1 MRDSGP
7 AAAPQRAATS
17 ERRPLTI
24 LFADLAGSTAIAEKL
39 DPEDWTVIV
48 GKAFARLN
56 AVAARYDGTVARL
69 MGDGVLVFFGAPVA
83 HEDDPE
89 RAVRCGLDMVR
100 EIADSAGEDHAHH
113 NAPLQVRV
121 GINTGPVVV
130 GMVGTDVARE
140 YTAMGD
146 AVNIAARMQA
156 AAPPGG
162 VMITAATYKFVA
174 PLVDATDA
182 GPLEL
187 KGKAEPVRAY
197 RVNGLLAGAVS
208 ARGLGTEVHSAMIG
222 RDAQLARLR
231 DAFAIVRA
239 RQGRV
244 ASILGEPGI
253 GKSRLLAELRAHVAA
268 SDPSARW
275 IEARCL
281 SYGRTLPYH
290 LVLDLVRSCIGVAA
304 TADEPEVRAALERQT
319 KAWFGD
325 AWSDTYTYLGHL
337 LSIQLDPDVRA
348 RVSGLEFETVK
359 RYVSSII
366 AVVRTLA
373 GTGPVILAC
382 EDLHWADAASVD
394 AIQQLLPLAN
404 ELPLFIVAT
413 SRLDRESQ
421 GWRLV
426 SAVRDGFGEAL
437 VELRLEPL
445 SGDDTRTLV
454 ANLLPVESLPQQTRD
469 HILEKSEG
477 NPFFVEEVI
486 RMLIDRGAIVREADR
501 WVATARV
508 SDVEI
513 PDTLQGLL
521 LARIDRLPPE
531 SKRTLRVAAVI
542 GRQFGV
548 TMLER
553 LLEATTG

>member
-1 MRDSGP
+1 MRDSSST
-7 AAAPQRAATS
+7 AAPQRAATS

-100 EIADSAGEDHAHH
+100 EIEGEARAHADV
-113 NAPLQVRV
+113 PLKVRV

-130 GMVGTDVARE
+130 GMVGNDIARE

-197 RVNGLLAGAVS
+197 QVNSLHAGAVS
-208 ARGLGTEVHSAMIG
+208 ARGLGTEVHSTMIG
-222 RDAQLARLR
+222 RDAQLTRLR

-244 ASILGEPGI
+244 ASSLGEPGI
-253 GKSRLLAELRAHVAA
+253 GKSRRLAELRAYVAA
-268 SDPSARW
+268 SDPSA
-275 IEARCL
+275 
-281 SYGRTLPYH
+281 
-290 LVLDLVRSCIGVAA
+290 
-304 TADEPEVRAALERQT
+304 
-319 KAWFGD
+319 
-325 AWSDTYTYLGHL
+325 
-337 LSIQLDPDVRA
+337 
-348 RVSGLEFETVK
+348 
-359 RYVSSII
+359 
-366 AVVRTLA
+366 
-373 GTGPVILAC
+373 
-382 EDLHWADAASVD
+382 
-394 AIQQLLPLAN
+394 
-404 ELPLFIVAT
+404 
-413 SRLDRESQ
+413 
-421 GWRLV
+421 
-426 SAVRDGFGEAL
+426 
-437 VELRLEPL
+437 
-445 SGDDTRTLV
+445 
-454 ANLLPVESLPQQTRD
+454 
-469 HILEKSEG
+469 
-477 NPFFVEEVI
+477 
-486 RMLIDRGAIVREADR
+486 
-501 WVATARV
+501 
-508 SDVEI
+508 
-513 PDTLQGLL
+513 
-521 LARIDRLPPE
+521 
-531 SKRTLRVAAVI
+531 
-542 GRQFGV
+542 
-548 TMLER
+548 
-553 LLEATTG
+553 

>member
-1 MRDSGP
+1 MREREP

-24 LFADLAGSTAIAEKL
+24 LFADIVGSMSIAEKL
-39 DPEDWTVIV
+39 DPEDWSVLV
-48 GKAFARLN
+48 GEAFGRLN
-56 AVAARYDGTVARL
+56 AVASRYDGTVARL
-69 MGDGVLVFFGAPVA
+69 MGDGVLVFFGAPIA

-89 RAVRCGLDMVR
+89 RAVRCALDMVR
-100 EIADSAGEDHAHH
+100 EIDFVGEGAR
-113 NAPLQVRV
+113 VRHDV
-121 GINTGPVVV
+121 QLRVRAGINTGPVVV

-162 VMITAATYKFVA
+162 VLVTAATHKFVA

-182 GPLEL
+182 GHLVL
-187 KGKAEPVRAY
+187 RGKAEPVHAY
-197 RVNGLLAGAVS
+197 HVTGLRAGAVS
-208 ARGLGTEVHSAMIG
+208 ARGLGTEVRSEMIG

-253 GKSRLLAELRAHVAA
+253 GKSRLLSELKAHVAS

-290 LVLDLVRSCIGVAA
+290 LVLDLVRSCIGVPASA
-304 TADEPEVRAALERQT
+304 GEPEVRAALERRT
-319 KAWFGD
+319 KALFGE
-325 AWSDTYTYLGHL
+325 AWADPYTYLGHL
-337 LSIQLDPDVRA
+337 LSIQLDPEVRA
-348 RVSGLEFETVK
+348 RISGLEFETVK
-359 RYVSSII
+359 RYVSSVIGL
-366 AVVRTLA
+366 VRALA
-373 GTGPVILAC
+373 ITGPVVLAC
-382 EDLHWADAASVD
+382 EDLHWADASSVD
-394 AIQQLLPLAN
+394 VLQGLLRLAN
-404 ELPLFIVAT
+404 ELPLLIVAT
-413 SRLDRESQ
+413 SRLDRESE

-426 SAVRDGFGEAL
+426 SAVRDIFGDAL

-454 ANLLPVESLPQQTRD
+454 ANLLKVESLPKGTRD

-486 RMLIDRGAIVREADR
+486 RMLIDRGAIVQRGDR
-501 WVATARV
+501 WVATEQV

-553 LLEATTG
+553 LLEAKTG